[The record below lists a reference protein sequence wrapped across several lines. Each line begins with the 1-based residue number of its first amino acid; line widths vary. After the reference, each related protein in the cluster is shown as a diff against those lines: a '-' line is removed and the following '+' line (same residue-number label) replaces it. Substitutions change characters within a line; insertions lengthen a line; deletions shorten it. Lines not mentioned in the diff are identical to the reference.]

1 MLKRTKLADRQ
12 LPNYSTGEEIMN
24 TVTHIVGGAMGV
36 AALTMCVM
44 LAAQNRN
51 IYGVIGSSIYGF
63 CMIALYSVSSVY
75 HGLRPGMGKKV
86 MQVIDHCTIY
96 FLICGTYTVIALS
109 AIRPIYPK
117 RGWLLL
123 GFEWIMAIIAT
134 VLTAIDLKQYR
145 VFSMICYIGM
155 GWAIIPFAKVV
166 MQVLTKPGFYLL
178 LAGGIAYTI
187 GAVLY
192 GIGSKKKWM
201 HSVFHIFVD
210 IGSLLQ
216 FLCVAMYAL

>member
-117 RGWLLL
+117 LGWLLL
-123 GFEWIMAIIAT
+123 GFEWIMAISAT

>member
-117 RGWLLL
+117 LGWLLL

-201 HSVFHIFVD
+201 HSVFHNFVD

-216 FLCVAMYAL
+216 FLCVGMYAL